1 MLLMK
6 LLRLPYMVVVD
17 LDTVAD
23 DDTHL
28 QGSVTL
34 VDTLPI
40 PTRSSYKLFQ
50 RRMHVQE
57 LGELK
62 HISGRLCYVVYADA
76 ILQPCHC
83 QLVNPRRLQAAPD
96 GSLNVCT
103 C

>member
-6 LLRLPYMVVVD
+6 LLRVPYMVVVD

-28 QGSVTL
+28 QGSVTF
-34 VDTLPI
+34 VYTLPT
-40 PTRSSYKLFQ
+40 PTRFSYKLFQ

-62 HISGRLCYVVYADA
+62 HIFGWLCYVVYADA
-76 ILQPCHC
+76 VLQPCHC
-83 QLVNPRRLQAAPD
+83 QLVNTRRLHATPD